1 MTKPRIGS
9 LRRAGIA
16 ALAAAVLVPLTLFA
30 QANDANKDAREG
42 KIAYS
47 TQAPKAARAA
57 CEQAKRDAW
66 FLRQMQI
73 TDGNHDPFVE
83 LPIGQDCVAFF
94 AAEKAKGDAAKSYA
108 QSGAR

>member
-1 MTKPRIGS
+1 MTNPSIRS

-16 ALAAAVLVPLTLFA
+16 ALAAALVPLTLFA
-30 QANDANKDAREG
+30 QATDSNKDAREG
-42 KIAYS
+42 KIVYS
-47 TQAPKAARAA
+47 KQPLNAGRAV
-57 CEQAKRDAW
+57 CDQAKRDAW

-83 LPIGQDCVAFF
+83 LPIREDCVAFF
-94 AAEKAKGDAAKSYA
+94 AAEKAKGDAAKSFA